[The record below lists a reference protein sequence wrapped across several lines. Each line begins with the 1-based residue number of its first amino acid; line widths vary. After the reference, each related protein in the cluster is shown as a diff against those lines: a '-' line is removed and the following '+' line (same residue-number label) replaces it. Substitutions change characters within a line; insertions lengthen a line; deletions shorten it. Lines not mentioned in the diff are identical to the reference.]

1 MLRKARLRLG
11 NLLTEDGFEDMART
25 DDLIDSKN
33 RYLSGFLA
41 TGGEEERMELL
52 SSVEKRLIQAQR
64 RVAELNASAEDAV
77 HQGRDVAD
85 FRARTSRVQAYMSAL
100 KAIQRMFGAG
110 RRIIARG
117 RRGRGMS
124 PNRN

>member
-1 MLRKARLRLG
+1 MKVLRKAWLRLG
-11 NLLTEDGFEDMART
+11 NLLAEDGFEDTALT

-33 RYLSGFLA
+33 QYLPGFLA
-41 TGGEEERMELL
+41 TAGEEERMELL

-77 HQGRDVAD
+77 RQGRDAAD

-100 KAIQRMFGAG
+100 KAIQRMLGTAQDG
-110 RRIIARG
+110 E
-117 RRGRGMS
+117 S
-124 PNRN
+124 